1 MHWTYSCRALTV
13 KGESTEGGGSLMLQ
27 EIVWEIGGEQG
38 QGLDPTSDVFAT
50 VCNRMGYWV
59 YAYKTFSSRIKG
71 GHTDF
76 TVRVSQERKLS
87 PAPKLNMLVAI
98 DQETIDLLVGD
109 LMDEGILLAD
119 AGFKPQAPP
128 GVTMI
133 TADLTKMARELGN
146 PVYRNMIAVGASAH
160 VLGIPLE
167 PFKQYVQ
174 EKFG

>member
-1 MHWTYSCRALTV
+1 
-13 KGESTEGGGSLMLQ
+13 MLR
-27 EIVWEIGGEQG
+27 EIVWKIGGEQG

-98 DQETIDLLVGD
+98 DQEIVQGGPANNAAAGKVARTVTLQLAPEQVKKLTVAGQRGKLTLAVRSAVDQQDTGDTDTAVVVYAGNKVKKYSVKKHDTGSTGTKFSADVSPTI
-109 LMDEGILLAD
+109 
-119 AGFKPQAPP
+119 
-128 GVTMI
+128 
-133 TADLTKMARELGN
+133 AR
-146 PVYRNMIAVGASAH
+146 
-160 VLGIPLE
+160 
-167 PFKQYVQ
+167 
-174 EKFG
+174 